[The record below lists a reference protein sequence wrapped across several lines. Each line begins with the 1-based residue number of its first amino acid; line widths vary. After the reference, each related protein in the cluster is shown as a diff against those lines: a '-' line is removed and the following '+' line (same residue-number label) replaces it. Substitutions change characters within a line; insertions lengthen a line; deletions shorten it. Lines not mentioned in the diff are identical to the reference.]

1 MPRQSRFSKTCV
13 VCGGEIISKS
23 RNYKAQTCNSDHC
36 RAVLMLTPSLADP
49 AKARPDRQPGH
60 KRNKKAGSKGA
71 IFRRITDCV
80 SSQLDDLG
88 DAESHREGALSFAV
102 DSSDWVFG
110 DSELTADARG
120 LATESSR
127 DLWGFLSRV
136 RVAFRA
142 RTKEGTLW
150 LHITRRSDESTADA
164 IRRSW
169 MGNSGWE
176 DIYTVFLAWR
186 CCCRLES
193 EYIVK
198 TLDDMPDEPG
208 PHGNCPAC
216 GATPLFVE
224 VEEQ

>member
-1 MPRQSRFSKTCV
+1 MRKRSRFSKVCV
-13 VCGGEIISKS
+13 VCGDEIISKS
-23 RNYKAQTCNSDHC
+23 GNFKAQTCNSDHC
-36 RAVLMLTPSLADP
+36 RAVLMLTPNLTDP
-49 AKARPDRQPGH
+49 AKARPNRPAGH
-60 KRNKKAGSKGA
+60 SRNKKAGSKGA
-71 IFRRITDCV
+71 IFRRISDCV
-80 SSQLDDLG
+80 SELTGELG
-88 DAESHREGALSFAV
+88 DSDSHQQGALVFAV

-150 LHITRRSDESTADA
+150 LHITRKPDESTADA
-164 IRRSW
+164 VRRSL

-198 TLDDMPDEPG
+198 KLDDMPDEPG
-208 PHGNCPAC
+208 PHGNCPSC

-224 VEEQ
+224 VKG